1 MFLWQQEDSP
11 VNCIYEDG
19 LGGQQNE
26 KEKNKNKNKKQQ
38 TTEPGMGHQAPEQL
52 QYACF

>member
-26 KEKNKNKNKKQQ
+26 KEKKQPQQKKQ
-38 TTEPGMGHQAPEQL
+38 TTEPGMGLQAPEHL
-52 QYACF
+52 QYIYF